1 MPITYCIV
9 YATLLILLTRAS
21 LVELEGSAVEELLLL
36 DIDASDPPRCLA
48 ARSSRRCLFD
58 VAAFSNRFAPEV
70 SAAVTVPNNLRQ

>member
-1 MPITYCIV
+1 MTC
-9 YATLLILLTRAS
+9 ARAP

-36 DIDASDPPRCLA
+36 LLLLLDVDASDPPRCLA

-70 SAAVTVPNNLRQ
+70 SAAVTAPNNLRQ